1 MKQIPDRCFLEE
13 ATPVG
18 DSTCPPILRSIR
30 LKAFKVGG
38 VGAWI
43 TSSILPRNALMYFRN
58 LRTRLLVWYFL
69 LAVSTTGMAVWV
81 TRQIYCNRLYDQ
93 AEAALAEEVER
104 FQRTAEPLTNR
115 QLTKTETA
123 DLFDQVLANY
133 VPTDNELIITFVDG
147 QFYQAS
153 RPLPDWLQRNSDLM
167 DQWANLQA
175 SDIHF
180 LEGADQTI
188 FYMAEPLL
196 VGNSVAGVFV
206 AIEDKTIAYQSG
218 TSAIRLVL
226 KVSLGVLGLFFV
238 VAWTTA
244 GRLLKPLRLMN
255 QTARQITESDM
266 TQRIPI
272 QGTDEITAVTV
283 TFNQMLDRL
292 QAAFDGQQ
300 EFLKDVSHELRT
312 PITVIQGQLETL
324 VYRPEKQAETIAL
337 ITNELQQMNR
347 LVNDLLLLTKA
358 ERPDFLI
365 LKPEDLDWLTEELYL
380 KARSFTPDRDWRLEA
395 KGLYPV
401 TMDRQRFSQAVMNLV
416 QNAVRHTQPGDMIVL
431 GSVVTKD
438 TLQFWVRDTG
448 EGIALADQSRIF
460 ERFTRADNNN
470 RQFEGAGLGLS
481 IVSAIA
487 QAHGGRVELSSQPGK
502 GATFTLIMPL
512 EPPTTQSE
520 VHESH
525 SDRRRQSTHS

>member
-1 MKQIPDRCFLEE
+1 MKRTPDWF
-13 ATPVG
+13 
-18 DSTCPPILRSIR
+18 
-30 LKAFKVGG
+30 
-38 VGAWI
+38 
-43 TSSILPRNALMYFRN
+43 MHFRN

-81 TRQIYCNRLYDQ
+81 TRHIYCNRLYDQ

-104 FQRTAEPLTNR
+104 FQRTAEPLTN
-115 QLTKTETA
+115 QPTGPGTA
-123 DLFDQVLANY
+123 ALFDQVLANY
-133 VPTDNELIITFVDG
+133 VSVDNESIITFVDG

-153 RPLPDWLQRNSDLM
+153 RPLPEWLQPNSDIM
-167 DQWANLQA
+167 SRWANA
-175 SDIHF
+175 ETSTAHF
-180 LEGADQTI
+180 LQENGHTI
-188 FYMAEPLL
+188 VYRVEPLL
-196 VGNSVAGVFV
+196 VENEVKGVFV

-218 TSAIRLVL
+218 TSAIGLVL
-226 KVSLGVLGLFFV
+226 KVSIGVLGLFFV
-238 VAWTTA
+238 VAWITA
-244 GRLLKPLRLMN
+244 GRILKPLRLIN

-272 QGTDEITAVTV
+272 RGTDEITAVTV
-283 TFNQMLDRL
+283 TFNEMLDRL
-292 QAAFDGQQ
+292 QVAFDGQQ

-324 VYRPEKQAETIAL
+324 VYRPEKQAETMAI

-395 KGLYPV
+395 KGLYPA

-416 QNAVRHTQPGDMIVL
+416 QNAVRHTQPGDMIAL
-431 GSVVTKD
+431 GSAVTDD
-438 TLQFWVRDTG
+438 TLRFWVRDMG
-448 EGIALADQSRIF
+448 EGIASADQAKIF
-460 ERFTRADNNN
+460 ERFTRATNNN

-481 IVSAIA
+481 IVNAIA
-487 QAHGGRVELSSQPGK
+487 QAHGGRVELASKPGE
-502 GATFTLIMPL
+502 GATFTLIIPL
-512 EPPTTQSE
+512 DPLANRSEQSE
-520 VHESH
+520 YESY
-525 SDRRRQSTHS
+525 SNCRRQPTYR